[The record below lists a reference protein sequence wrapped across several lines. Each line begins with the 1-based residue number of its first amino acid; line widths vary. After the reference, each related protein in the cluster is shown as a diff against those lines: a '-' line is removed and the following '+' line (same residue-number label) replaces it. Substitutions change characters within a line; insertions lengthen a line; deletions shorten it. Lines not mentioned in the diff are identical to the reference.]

1 MAGDRRA
8 GQHHRASR
16 GPAELTGQAAVGE
29 PVRCR
34 GPTRPPAEMS
44 RCAPSAEGDGG
55 AWPWGSWNEKK
66 NTGRFGRIEE
76 SGNSTAG
83 GLGGGD
89 ARVPRDRRGL
99 QAALAGA
106 RDVEAGT
113 GPEPRAAGAPGRGGD
128 WLAATR
134 PLSIEFPV
142 FLLFSS
148 MLLRDALRPAP
159 CPRPWPLSLPL
170 QSGLLLLPLH
180 LSLVYIIFEEP
191 RSPWGHLPRPLQRRG
206 TPLPRV
212 PVSPVVGSSLEQVQ

>member
-34 GPTRPPAEMS
+34 VPTRPPAEMS

-55 AWPWGSWNEKK
+55 RGRGGPGMRRKTQAGLAELKK
-66 NTGRFGRIEE
+66 AVTAQLEVLGAATPEFCVTGGASRRRLREPGTWKR
-76 SGNSTAG
+76 GQAPNP
-83 GLGGGD
+83 
-89 ARVPRDRRGL
+89 ARREL
-99 QAALAGA
+99 
-106 RDVEAGT
+106 
-113 GPEPRAAGAPGRGGD
+113 PGRGGD

-159 CPRPWPLSLPL
+159 CPRPWPPLLPL

-180 LSLVYIIFEEP
+180 LSSVYIIFEEP